1 MGRSLGRSALLAG
14 GRIKGK
20 EEEEERVEEGKEE
33 ESGRKGRGAPTAR
46 EEKCV
51 SRGGVQTR
59 GRISR
64 YLEDKGCFRRSSKI
78 AKGTLK
84 RCSLLLTLCLC
95 VYVYI
100 YLSLAIS
107 AATSRLPSAHP
118 LLSPPTRIDSYVR
131 DVFSRRWIV
140 EPEGSLRWMGGR
152 RSG

>member
-46 EEKCV
+46 EEECV

-95 VYVYI
+95 VYIYI
-100 YLSLAIS
+100 SFSRHLRSHLSLALC
-107 AATSRLPSAHP
+107 TSSPLPSYAYRF
-118 LLSPPTRIDSYVR
+118 LRKGCFLS
-131 DVFSRRWIV
+131 
-140 EPEGSLRWMGGR
+140 
-152 RSG
+152 

>member
-46 EEKCV
+46 EEECV

-95 VYVYI
+95 VYIYI
-100 YLSLAIS
+100 YIFLSPSPQPPLACPLHILS
-107 AATSRLPSAHP
+107 SP
-118 LLSPPTRIDSYVR
+118 LLRVSILT
-131 DVFSRRWIV
+131 
-140 EPEGSLRWMGGR
+140 
-152 RSG
+152 